1 MATEIM
7 PPETKT
13 APKMKRALG
22 TSAKISTPSKVAA
35 IGSNN
40 ANVAVSNDLRLERDE
55 KYKVCAK
62 AVGKTPKPTSIR
74 TTFKLKVDNMG
85 ADHAVALAAA
95 STVKVD
101 NI

>member
-7 PPETKT
+7 PPKTKT

-22 TSAKISTPSKVAA
+22 ISAKISTPSKVAA
-35 IGSNN
+35 IGSNRAN
-40 ANVAVSNDLRLERDE
+40 AAVSNDLRLEREE

-62 AVGKTPKPTSIR
+62 VVGKMPNPTSIR
-74 TTFKLKVDNMG
+74 IASKLTVKNTG
-85 ADHAVALAAA
+85 ADFTTTLAA